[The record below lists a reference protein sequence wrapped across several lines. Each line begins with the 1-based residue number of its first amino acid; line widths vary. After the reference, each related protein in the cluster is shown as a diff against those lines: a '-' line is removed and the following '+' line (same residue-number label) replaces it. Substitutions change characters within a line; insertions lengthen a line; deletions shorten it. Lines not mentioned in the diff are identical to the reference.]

1 MSIQQNPKAFRFQ
14 YTARDQS
21 GARKTGHLEASD
33 SQAVTMKLR
42 AQGLFPVEVTRADA
56 PVKAKKATLKRTKTT
71 DVASGNLSRKQTADL
86 VSRLAKLT
94 GRRVPVER
102 ALAVVADGEDAK
114 IASTAAAIRK
124 SIREGAPLSTA
135 LQNEAGISDTATLS
149 LIRGAEVS
157 GELAEALDTA
167 ANLLNQRIQL
177 IRRIGTGLMYP
188 CLLLVVAAIS
198 LGLILI
204 AIIPQFRPLV
214 EDRMDQVPAMGRA
227 IFFVS
232 EIMVALWPLILGTIL
247 IAAAA
252 ILIMR
257 RMGKGGAFMSSVI
270 RRLPFVGSV
279 IGRNQ
284 TMMVLQ
290 TLSALLARGVILSQ
304 ALKVTVNAVSDEG
317 PTRDALQ
324 ESWKRVEGGETL
336 AGAFKATNLLPG
348 STLEVIRIGEES
360 GDLAEMIGK
369 AADDMR
375 ENADREL
382 ERFLA
387 LFQPA
392 LIIIVGLM
400 IGVSL
405 YALFSAIVSVN
416 AISI

>member
-257 RMGKGGAFMSSVI
+257 RMGKGGAFGCLKLCGNICAHAPLIAKRMVNQHRCAGTKLHRHGLGQGTIGQPVDQQRSGRRAQEGSGLVQPGI
-270 RRLPFVGSV
+270 RGKRKPV
-279 IGRNQ
+279 R
-284 TMMVLQ
+284 
-290 TLSALLARGVILSQ
+290 Q
-304 ALKVTVNAVSDEG
+304 A
-317 PTRDALQ
+317 Q
-324 ESWKRVEGGETL
+324 
-336 AGAFKATNLLPG
+336 NL
-348 STLEVIRIGEES
+348 
-360 GDLAEMIGK
+360 
-369 AADDMR
+369 
-375 ENADREL
+375 DR
-382 ERFLA
+382 
-387 LFQPA
+387 PA
-392 LIIIVGLM
+392 LGPPLGNHPARVFVPTCRRAEVTGNGEGNQRSASYHARATWL
-400 IGVSL
+400 S
-405 YALFSAIVSVN
+405 FSFTRMRAMPSDPGPKAPERAAPAIASK
-416 AISI
+416 I

>member
-1 MSIQQNPKAFRFQ
+1 
-14 YTARDQS
+14 
-21 GARKTGHLEASD
+21 
-33 SQAVTMKLR
+33 
-42 AQGLFPVEVTRADA
+42 
-56 PVKAKKATLKRTKTT
+56 
-71 DVASGNLSRKQTADL
+71 
-86 VSRLAKLT
+86 
-94 GRRVPVER
+94 
-102 ALAVVADGEDAK
+102 
-114 IASTAAAIRK
+114 
-124 SIREGAPLSTA
+124 
-135 LQNEAGISDTATLS
+135 
-149 LIRGAEVS
+149 
-157 GELAEALDTA
+157 
-167 ANLLNQRIQL
+167 
-177 IRRIGTGLMYP
+177 
-188 CLLLVVAAIS
+188 
-198 LGLILI
+198 
-204 AIIPQFRPLV
+204 
-214 EDRMDQVPAMGRA
+214 
-227 IFFVS
+227 
-232 EIMVALWPLILGTIL
+232 
-247 IAAAA
+247 
-252 ILIMR
+252 
-257 RMGKGGAFMSSVI
+257 MSSVI